1 MELSSLIGD
10 KNQVAEETGVKKKN
24 LHFSP
29 TQVGCITNRIE
40 PISIASDVRGA
51 INFDSGTDNADV
63 MPVERHGVILGFLR
77 RESIN
82 ELKNTKPTLMNRG
95 LNSKNM
101 LTSLLPVQEVI
112 EASTYI
118 STVVERGL
126 RTTHWDDPAWY
137 VVEHKHKYL
146 GVVNL
151 RQMMEYLDG
160 VRFRDIL
167 RAGEIQGNLLN
178 QPPVHDPRFTLLTY
192 NKMANEVGGDW
203 YKTLRLNKDMY
214 LVGCFDVAGKNISG
228 SLVTMSLGSCFAAL
242 ELVRYS
248 ETEPQKI
255 TTLLNSLVRTVNPPD
270 VFVAAAILYV
280 NFSTM
285 SIVIHNCGLSPVV
298 AFIPTGEK
306 SIGYKI
312 YQPNMPPLGLAEEII
327 PEPFQKLPISNGL
340 RIVVYSDGLGDIKD
354 IYGEQYGEERTL
366 DFLQNLHF
374 LSGEGYSTFID
385 REINLWTKD
394 TALADDVTLFEIRFG
409 HEWPS
414 SEQSLLR

>member
-1 MELSSLIGD
+1 MAIFIED
-10 KNQVAEETGVKKKN
+10 KNLVAEETGVKKKD

-29 TQVGCITNRIE
+29 TQVGCITNRID
-40 PISIASDVRGA
+40 PISIASDVKGA
-51 INFDSGTDNADV
+51 ISFNSEGDSADV
-63 MPVERHGVILGFLR
+63 IPIERHGRILGFVR
-77 RESIN
+77 RNTLN
-82 ELKNTKPTLMNRG
+82 ELKNTRSGILNLGLKNKNIMN
-95 LNSKNM
+95 
-101 LTSLLPVQEVI
+101 SLIPVLEVI

-126 RTTHWDDPAWY
+126 KNTRWDDPAWY
-137 VVEHKHKYL
+137 VVEHKKKYL

-160 VRFRDIL
+160 VRYRDIL

-178 QPPVHDPRFTLLTY
+178 QPLVQDTRFTLLPY
-192 NKMANEVGGDW
+192 NKMANEVGGDF
-203 YKTLRLNKDMY
+203 YKTLRINKDLY
-214 LVGCFDVAGKNISG
+214 LIGCFDVAGKNISG
-228 SLVTMSLGSCFAAL
+228 SLVTMSLGSCLASL
-242 ELVRYS
+242 ELVRYN

-255 TTLLNSLVRTVNPPD
+255 TTLINSLVRTVNPPD

-280 NFSTM
+280 DFSTM
-285 SIVIHNCGLSPVV
+285 SVVVHNCGLSPVV

-327 PEPFQKLPISNGL
+327 PEPVQQIPISSGL
-340 RIVVYSDGLGDIKD
+340 RIAVYSDGLGDIKD
-354 IYGEQYGEERTL
+354 IYGEQYGEDRTL

-409 HEWPS
+409 NGGPNG
-414 SEQSLLR
+414 EQSLLR

>member
-1 MELSSLIGD
+1 
-10 KNQVAEETGVKKKN
+10 VAEETGVKKKD

-29 TQVGCITNRIE
+29 TQVGCITNRVE

-51 INFDSGTDNADV
+51 ISYDSDAAGADV
-63 MPVERHGVILGFLR
+63 IPIERHGLILGFVR
-77 RESIN
+77 RETLN
-82 ELKNTKPTLMNRG
+82 ELKN
-95 LNSKNM
+95 SKSGI
-101 LTSLLPVQEVI
+101 LSRSLKNKGVMSSLIPVLEVI

-126 RTTHWDDPAWY
+126 RTTRWDATAWY
-137 VVEHKHKYL
+137 VVEHKKKYL

-160 VRFRDIL
+160 VRYRDIL

-178 QPPVHDPRFTLLTY
+178 QPLVQDTRFTLLPY
-192 NKMANEVGGDW
+192 NRMANEVGGDF
-203 YKTLRLNKDMY
+203 YRTLRLNKDLY
-214 LVGCFDVAGKNISG
+214 LIGCFDVAGKNISG
-228 SLVTMSLGSCFAAL
+228 SLVTMSLGSCFATL
-242 ELVRYS
+242 ELVHYN
-248 ETEPQKI
+248 ETDPQKV
-255 TTLLNSLVRTVNPPD
+255 TTLINSLVRTVNPPD

-285 SIVIHNCGLSPVV
+285 TIEIHNCGLAPVV

-327 PEPFQKLPISNGL
+327 PEPFQQIPISSGL
-340 RIVVYSDGLGDIKD
+340 RIAIYSDGLGDIKD

-409 HEWPS
+409 NDRPNG
-414 SEQSLLR
+414 EQSLLR

>member
-1 MELSSLIGD
+1 
-10 KNQVAEETGVKKKN
+10 VAEETGIKKKG

-29 TQVGCITNRIE
+29 TQVGCITNRVE

-51 INFDSGTDNADV
+51 INFDSSAASADV
-63 MPVERHGVILGFLR
+63 IPVERHGLILGFLR
-77 RESIN
+77 RDEIN
-82 ELKNTKPTLMNRG
+82 ALKNTRSTFLNRSLKSKNI
-95 LNSKNM
+95 LNS
-101 LTSLLPVQEVI
+101 LIPVLEVI

-126 RTTHWDDPAWY
+126 KTTRWDDPAWY
-137 VVEHKHKYL
+137 VVEHKRKYL

-178 QPPVHDPRFTLLTY
+178 QPPVQDPRFTLLTY

-203 YKTLRLNKDMY
+203 YKTLRINKNLY

-242 ELVRYS
+242 ELVRYD
-248 ETEPQKI
+248 ETNPQKI
-255 TTLLNSLVRTVNPPD
+255 TTLINSLVRMVNPPD

-280 NFSTM
+280 DFSSM
-285 SIVIHNCGLSPVV
+285 SVEIHNCGLSPVV
-298 AFIPTGEK
+298 AFIPTGDK

-312 YQPNMPPLGLAEEII
+312 YQPNMPPLGLAEDIT
-327 PEPFQKLPISNGL
+327 PEPFQNLPISSGL
-340 RIVVYSDGLGDIKD
+340 RIAVYSDGLGDIKD
-354 IYGEQYGEERTL
+354 IYGEQYGEDRTL

-374 LSGEGYSTFID
+374 LSGEGFSTFID

-409 HEWPS
+409 YEGPNG
-414 SEQSLLR
+414 EQSLLR